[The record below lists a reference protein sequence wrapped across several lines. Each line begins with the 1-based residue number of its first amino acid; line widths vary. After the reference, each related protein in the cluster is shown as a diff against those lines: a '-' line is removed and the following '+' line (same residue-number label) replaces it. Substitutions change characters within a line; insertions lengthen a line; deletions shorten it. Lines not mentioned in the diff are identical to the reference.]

1 MSIQSAHAMDEW
13 TPHRQLSL
21 TQARARTKIVRALR
35 FALVAAAVITLGVF
49 LGFILRNA
57 YERATGQAA
66 IVNTEQT
73 VAMLSPRFT
82 GRDGA
87 GNLYIITSET
97 AQQRRENES
106 LIDLTNPKFVDAFGR
121 EVTAPRGLYNRADET
136 IDLFDD
142 VLLVD
147 AEGYVFNSTH
157 ARVFPKT
164 GHVVGVEPLDG
175 TGPLGDIRSDRYELD
190 RDTDI
195 VTFIGNVVTDIYEEN
210 DSSQETRP

>member
-1 MSIQSAHAMDEW
+1 MSLQSANAMDGW
-13 TPHRQLSL
+13 TPRRQLSL
-21 TQARARTKIVRALR
+21 AQARARTRHVKAMRLG
-35 FALVAAAVITLGVF
+35 LVAAAVTLFGIF
-49 LGFILRNA
+49 LGFILYSA
-57 YERATGQAA
+57 VGSAA
-66 IVNTEQT
+66 ENSTVLNSEQT

-87 GNLYIITSET
+87 GNLYAITSET

-106 LIDLTNPKFVDAFGR
+106 LIDLVRPKFVDAFGR
-121 EVTAPRGLYNRADET
+121 EVTAPRGLYNRAEET

-142 VLLVD
+142 VFLVD

-157 ARVFPKT
+157 ARMFPKS
-164 GHVVGVEPLDG
+164 GHVLGVEPLDG

-210 DSSQETRP
+210 DGSQEINP

>member
-1 MSIQSAHAMDEW
+1 MSLQSANAMDGW
-13 TPHRQLSL
+13 TPRRQLSL
-21 TQARARTKIVRALR
+21 AQARARTRHVKAMRLG
-35 FALVAAAVITLGVF
+35 LVAAAVTLFGIF
-49 LGFILRNA
+49 LGFILYSA
-57 YERATGQAA
+57 VGSAA
-66 IVNTEQT
+66 ENSTVLNSEQT

-87 GNLYIITSET
+87 GSLYVITSET

-106 LIDLTNPKFVDAFGR
+106 LIDLVRPKFVDAFGR
-121 EVTAPRGLYNRADET
+121 EVTAPRGLYNRAEET

-142 VLLVD
+142 VFLVD

-157 ARVFPKT
+157 ARMFPKS
-164 GHVVGVEPLDG
+164 GHVLGVEPLDG

-210 DSSQETRP
+210 NGSQEVSP

>member
-1 MSIQSAHAMDEW
+1 MNIQSTHAMDEW
-13 TPHRQLSL
+13 TPRRQLSL
-21 TQARARTKIVRALR
+21 AQARSRTQLVRALR
-35 FALVAAAVITLGVF
+35 YALVAAAVITLGIF

-57 YERATGQAA
+57 YERAVGQAA

-87 GNLYIITSET
+87 GNLYVITSET
-97 AQQRRENES
+97 AQQRREDETQ
-106 LIDLTNPKFVDAFGR
+106 IDLVNPEFVDAFGR
-121 EVTAPRGLYNRADET
+121 EVTAPRGLYNRTDET

-157 ARVFPKT
+157 ARIFPKT
-164 GHVVGVEPLDG
+164 GHVIGVEPLDG

-195 VTFIGNVVTDIYEEN
+195 VTFIGNVVTDIYDENEEQPEN
-210 DSSQETRP
+210 

>member
-1 MSIQSAHAMDEW
+1 MSLQSANAMDGW
-13 TPHRQLSL
+13 TPRRQLSL
-21 TQARARTKIVRALR
+21 AQARARTQHVKAMRLG
-35 FALVAAAVITLGVF
+35 LVAAAVTLFGIF
-49 LGFILRNA
+49 LGFILYSA
-57 YERATGQAA
+57 VGSAA
-66 IVNTEQT
+66 ENSTVLNSEQT

-87 GNLYIITSET
+87 GNLYAITSET

-106 LIDLTNPKFVDAFGR
+106 LIDLVRPKFVDAFGR
-121 EVTAPRGLYNRADET
+121 EVTAPRGLYNRAEET

-142 VLLVD
+142 VFLVD

-157 ARVFPKT
+157 ARMFPKS
-164 GHVVGVEPLDG
+164 GHVLGVEPLDG

-210 DSSQETRP
+210 DGSQEINP

>member
-1 MSIQSAHAMDEW
+1 MSLQSANAMDGW
-13 TPHRQLSL
+13 TPRRQLSL
-21 TQARARTKIVRALR
+21 AQARARTQHVKAMRLG
-35 FALVAAAVITLGVF
+35 LVAAAVTLFGIF
-49 LGFILRNA
+49 LGFILYSA
-57 YERATGQAA
+57 VGSAA
-66 IVNTEQT
+66 ENSTVLNSEQT

-87 GNLYIITSET
+87 GNLYAITSET

-106 LIDLTNPKFVDAFGR
+106 LIDLVRPKFVDAFGR
-121 EVTAPRGLYNRADET
+121 EVTAPRGLYNRAEET

-142 VLLVD
+142 VFLVD

-157 ARVFPKT
+157 ARVFPKS
-164 GHVVGVEPLDG
+164 GHVFGVEPLDG

-210 DSSQETRP
+210 DGSQEINP